1 MMELYAPTDNMIL
14 EKIGENIKRMRLEHN
29 ISQKEL
35 ASSAGVAISSIAALE
50 RGENI
55 SLKTLVPILRAL
67 NSLHMLSDFLKE
79 PEISPIAYAKQLDG
93 QKTRKRA
100 SAMKNTN
107 DKSELEW

>member
-1 MMELYAPTDNMIL
+1 MELYALTDNMIL
-14 EKIGENIKRMRLEHN
+14 EKIGENIKRMRLEHI
-29 ISQKEL
+29 ISHKDL
-35 ASSAGVAISSIAALE
+35 AGSAGVAISSIAALE

-79 PEISPIAYAKQLDG
+79 PEISPIAYAKQLDS

-100 SAMKNTN
+100 SATKNNN
-107 DKSELEW
+107 DKSESEW

>member
-1 MMELYAPTDNMIL
+1 MELYALTDNMIL

-55 SLKTLVPILRAL
+55 SL
-67 NSLHMLSDFLKE
+67 
-79 PEISPIAYAKQLDG
+79 
-93 QKTRKRA
+93 
-100 SAMKNTN
+100 
-107 DKSELEW
+107 